1 MSVQDRI
8 RWDAIFKQRLQ
19 KPYPE
24 PDQLLLDYAPDAD
37 TEARPRP
44 RALDL
49 ACGVG
54 QNGIWL
60 AKQGYSVDLMD
71 ISREALK
78 RARQEMAMQNIRN
91 ANLLQVDIDKLVLR
105 RSGECARLHEICPN
119 NYDVVTVFRYLRRP
133 LLPIL
138 SATVK
143 SGGRL
148 IYETFNQRYLAQVPD
163 FNQDFLL
170 RDGELEE
177 AFINW
182 RFVYYDEST
191 HRTRMVAVKP

>member
-8 RWDAIFKQRLQ
+8 RWDAIFKQRQQ
-19 KPYPE
+19 KPYPD
-24 PDQLLLDYAPDAD
+24 PDQLLLDYAPDPD
-37 TEARPRP
+37 KEARPRP

-78 RARQEMAMQNIRN
+78 RARKEMAIENIRN
-91 ANLLQVDIDKLVLR
+91 ANLLQTDIDKLVLR
-105 RSGECARLHEICPN
+105 RSGDCARLHEICPES
-119 NYDVVTVFRYLRRP
+119 YDVVAVFRYLRRP
-133 LLPIL
+133 LMPIL
-138 SATVK
+138 SAMVK
-143 SGGRL
+143 SGGHL
-148 IYETFNQRYLAQVPD
+148 IYETFNQRYLEQVPD

-182 RFVYYDEST
+182 RFVYYSEST